1 MRVGQHEDFHGG
13 RGDEGG
19 SRMVRGDQ
27 DFYLHPKLFSH
38 LFDEF
43 VSTSGSPGVH
53 HMAMAN
59 LQFQG
64 LDIVFSDH
72 VDVGGHSLRMTTQ
85 GPRDRLK

>member
-1 MRVGQHEDFHGG
+1 MWVGQHEDFHGG

-27 DFYLHPKLFSH
+27 DFHLHPKLFGQ

-43 VSTSGSPGVH
+43 IDASGSPGVH
-53 HMAMAN
+53 YMSMTK
-59 LQFQG
+59 LEFQG
-64 LDIVFSDH
+64 IEILFSDH
-72 VDVGGHSLRMTTQ
+72 VDVWGHALRMTTQ

>member
-1 MRVGQHEDFHGG
+1 MWVGQHQDFHSR

-27 DFYLHPKLFSH
+27 DFHLHPKLFGH

-43 VSTSGSPGVH
+43 IGAFGSPGVH
-53 HMAMAN
+53 HMAMTN
-59 LQFQG
+59 LEFQG

-72 VDVGGHSLRMTTQ
+72 VDVGGHALNDDSGTK
-85 GPRDRLK
+85 GAP